1 MGRLSITDKRYK
13 MLSKLPMVQDGRVIF
28 RKKPGRAKYMIAV
41 VEMEESVH
49 VVLYRMSVIDNNGER
64 VMAMSF
70 KDFRRR

>member
-1 MGRLSITDKRYK
+1 